1 MEMLQLLEQF
11 FDRAIY
17 YAAAG
22 YELAEQPLKDPS
34 TPSKQH

>member
-17 YAAAG
+17 YAAVG
-22 YELAEQPLKDPS
+22 YELAEHTLRDPS
-34 TPSKQH
+34 TPSKQD